1 MVRRFSV
8 ADRVKGMAV
17 LARARI
23 GRGISAQGFYA
34 QRLRFRDL
42 AFDIGA
48 NTGEHTA
55 AMLQRGARVVAVEPQ
70 ADLARRL
77 GHDFPAATVR
87 AVGVSDQP
95 GEATLITASDFHEVA
110 TLNPAFRDTYHGFA
124 WDGQESIR
132 LTTLDDLIAEFGLP
146 AFVKIDTE
154 GLEDKVLA
162 GLSQPVGQF
171 LFEVHAEIAEVAAR
185 AFEHLAALGS
195 YEYRLM
201 RQSKPWVFGPPF
213 SAAAILADLP
223 RFPDLGDVWA
233 RRVHLDY

>member
-1 MVRRFSV
+1 
-8 ADRVKGMAV
+8 MAV

-23 GRGISAQGFYA
+23 GRGVSAQGFYA

-48 NTGEHTA
+48 SAGEHTA
-55 AMLQRGARVVAVEPQ
+55 AMLKRGARVVAVEPQ

-95 GEATLITASDFHEVA
+95 GEATLITSSDFDQVA
-110 TLNPAFRDTYHGFA
+110 TLNPAFQDTFHGFA
-124 WDGQESIR
+124 WDGEESIR

-162 GLSQPVGQF
+162 GLSQPLGQF
-171 LFEVHAEIAEVAAR
+171 LFEVHAEMPDVAAR
-185 AFEHLAALGS
+185 AFERLAALGT

-201 RQSKPWVFGPPF
+201 RQSEPWVLGPPV
-213 SAAAILADLP
+213 SATAILADLP
-223 RFPDLGDVWA
+223 AFPDLGDVWA
-233 RRVHLDY
+233 RQVYLDY